1 MLTVGKYSGYRPL
14 VEVQGNVLIRVVML
28 IVLVL
33 MTVNL
38 ENRKIR
44 LQIQSRIIFVKLEG
58 VSFFIVFI

>member
-44 LQIQSRIIFVKLEG
+44 LQIQSRIIFVKLGG